1 MNVVIIRKKIKNM
14 YLRVK
19 DGEVIVTAN
28 RFVSNKMINNFVN
41 KNIDCINKMI
51 EKENNNKRFKFLGK
65 NYTIVYIDTEELE
78 IEDDKIYV
86 KNKDVLNKWFSKEI
100 NDIFNERIE
109 ICKKKFSNIPDF
121 SLRIRNMKTKWGVCN
136 TKLKIVTLN
145 SNLIRYEKDT
155 IDYVIIHELCH
166 FIQPNHSKLFWLEVE
181 KRFKD
186 YKKNRKILK
195 ND

>member
-41 KNIDCINKMI
+41 KNIDGINKMI
-51 EKENNNKRFKFLGK
+51 EKEKNNKRFKFLGK
-65 NYTIVYIDTEELE
+65 NYTIIYIDTEELE

-121 SLRIRNMKTKWGVCN
+121 SLKIRNMKTKWGVCN

-145 SNLIRYEKDT
+145 SNLIRYDKDT

-166 FIQPNHSKLFWLEVE
+166 FIEPNHSKLFWLEVE